1 MPGRKPPHPLDDRAL
16 LTLQLVAR
24 GYTPAQI
31 ALLREAPAVEVL
43 QDLMRA
49 VRLLGAGTVRAAVD
63 EAVRRG
69 LIF

>member
-1 MPGRKPPHPLDDRAL
+1 MPGRKQPHPLDDRAL

-43 QDLMRA
+43 QGHMRA
-49 VRLLGAGTVRAAVD
+49 GRLLGAGTVRAAVD
-63 EAVRRG
+63 EYAPRG
-69 LIF
+69 RFV